1 MTKPIKVVLDTNA
14 VLSALL
20 FNQSS
25 LAWLRIEWQSGKLQ
39 PLASKATIAELI
51 KTLNY
56 PKFKLTNV
64 EQQDLL
70 ADYLPY
76 VSTVGQV
83 KSLKAKNVCRD
94 LHNVIFLELS
104 LTGSAQYLVTGD
116 KDLLEFKAQF
126 GFEIITPQ
134 QLKRLLDLQPN

>member
-1 MTKPIKVVLDTNA
+1 MAKPIKVVLDTNA

-20 FNQSS
+20 FNQGS
-25 LAWLRIEWQSGKLQ
+25 LAWLRIEWQSGTLQ

-76 VSTVGQV
+76 VTTVQQV
-83 KSLKAKNVCRD
+83 KSLKVKNVCRD
-94 LHNVIFLELS
+94 THDVMFLELALS
-104 LTGSAQYLVTGD
+104 GGAQYLVTGD
-116 KDLLEFKAQF
+116 KNLLEVKVQF
-126 GFEIITPQ
+126 GFEIITPNNF
-134 QLKRLLDLQPN
+134 KCMLLTE

>member
-1 MTKPIKVVLDTNA
+1 MTKPTKVVLDTNA

-20 FNQSS
+20 FNQGS
-25 LAWLRIEWQSGKLQ
+25 LAWLRIEWQSGTLQ

-76 VSTVGQV
+76 VTTVQQV
-83 KSLKAKNVCRD
+83 KSLKVKNVCRD
-94 LHNVIFLELS
+94 IHDVMFLELALS
-104 LTGSAQYLVTGD
+104 GGAQYLVTGD
-116 KDLLEFKAQF
+116 KNLLEVKVQF
-126 GFEIITPQ
+126 GFEIITPNNF
-134 QLKRLLDLQPN
+134 KCMLLTE